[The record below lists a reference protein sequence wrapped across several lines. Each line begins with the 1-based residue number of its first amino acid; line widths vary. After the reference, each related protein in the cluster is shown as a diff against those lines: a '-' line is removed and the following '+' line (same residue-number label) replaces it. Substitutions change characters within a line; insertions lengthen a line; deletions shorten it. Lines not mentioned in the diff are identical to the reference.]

1 MTVTEIAILHSTS
14 GGLGDELKKNLL
26 DAQPIQDDWYA
37 KTFPGSAC
45 GPPARGSGMYQQIED
60 PAKILLTARWE
71 SVAQHWQWIATDVNK
86 EVFGEIGKHVAMEGD
101 NKFVLLHLDADIFGA
116 PVADGQ
122 TRLLDSA
129 VLSVGRLFIDA
140 DKKAAFQ
147 KEFDDVIHILKE
159 FVAPRIVQAGWR
171 ADKEAEHKEEFVM
184 VVGWDSVDQHMSFAT
199 SPGFAKYAGIR
210 HFVSGQDIKHYRR
223 FM

>member
-1 MTVTEIAILHSTS
+1 MAVTEIAILHSTS

-26 DAQPIQDDWYA
+26 DAQPVQDDWYA

-45 GPPARGSGMYQQIED
+45 GPPARGTAMYHQIED

-86 EVFGEIGKHVAMEGD
+86 EVLGGIGKHVVMEGD
-101 NKFVLLHLDADIFGA
+101 DKIVLLHLDADVFGGPA
-116 PVADGQ
+116 ADGQ
-122 TRLLDSA
+122 TRLIDSP
-129 VLSVGRLFIDA
+129 VISVGRLFIDV

-147 KEFDDVIHILKE
+147 KEFDDVSPILEE
-159 FVAPRIVQAGWR
+159 FVAPRMVQAGWR
-171 ADKEAEHKEEFVM
+171 ADKEAEDKEEFVM
-184 VVGWDSVDQHMSFAT
+184 IVGWDSVDQHKSFA
-199 SPGFAKYAGIR
+199 SAPGFAKYAGIR
-210 HFVSGQDIKHYRR
+210 EFVSGQDIKHYKR

>member
-14 GGLGDELKKNLL
+14 GGLGDELKKYLL
-26 DAQPIQDDWYA
+26 AAQPIQDDWYA

-45 GPPARGSGMYQQIED
+45 GPPARGAAMYQQIED

-71 SVAQHWQWIATDVNK
+71 SVPQHWQWIATDVNK
-86 EVFGEIGKHVAMEGD
+86 EVLGDIGKHVSMDGD
-101 NKFVLLHLDADIFGA
+101 DKIILFHLDADIFGA
-116 PVADGQ
+116 PAADGE
-122 TRLLDSA
+122 THLLDSP
-129 VLSVGRLFIDA
+129 VLSVGRLFIDV

-147 KEFDDVIHILKE
+147 KEFDDVAHILKD
-159 FVAPRIVQAGWR
+159 FVAPRMVRAGWR
-171 ADKEAEHKEEFVM
+171 ADKEAKDKEEFVM
-184 VVGWDSVDQHMSFAT
+184 VVGWDSVDQHMSFAS

-210 HFVSGQDIKHYRR
+210 QFVTGQDIKHYKR